1 MDTFTNPPSS
11 GNAPDDAQESA
22 PVVPVMALHRQEMLP
37 QLSATDI
44 ARIAPYGDERTWHAG
59 EFVVRTGERA
69 EGMILVTEG
78 HIRVIQRDGVGA
90 SATVVEHGPGNFL
103 AEIGHLSG
111 MPVLVDGLAVDDVRA
126 IVVRPQCLRA
136 LMVAHAELGETI
148 MRAMML
154 RRTALIQRGR
164 GPTLIGHGTGAAMHA
179 LQALLRRYRYPY
191 SIVDIDA
198 GDDAQ
203 SVFRK
208 FDAVPDDLPLF
219 VCPNG
224 TVLRRPDTTQVL
236 SCLGLLPQI
245 DGTRVYD
252 VAIVGAGPAGLAAS
266 VYAASEGL
274 RVIVLDALSP
284 GGQAGASARIENYLG
299 FPAGISG
306 DALTTNAYAQAQK
319 FGAHLANPIEVV
331 ELACGAVH
339 RLRTKG
345 GDTIQARAVIIA
357 SGAAYRR
364 PPIPRRAE
372 FEGRGVYYWA
382 SPLEA
387 RLCAKQEVILV
398 GGGNSA
404 GQAAVF
410 LGSHAAHVHIAIRG
424 ADLEQSMSRYLIDRI
439 AAQPNITVHG
449 RTELTELIGETG
461 LTAAVLRHRDTG
473 AQETLYVQHV
483 FLFTGAKPNTSWLG
497 SCRVGVDDKGFVLT
511 GADAGL
517 PAHSLQTCIPG
528 VFAIGDVRSGS
539 TKRVATAVGEGA
551 AVVAEIH
558 RYLSATQMA
567 A

>member
-11 GNAPDDAQESA
+11 GNAPDDARESA

-44 ARIAPYGDERTWHAG
+44 ARVAPYGDERTWHAG

-78 HIRVIQRDGVGA
+78 HIRVIQRDGVGD

-410 LGSHAAHVHIAIRG
+410 LASHAAHVHIAIRG

>member
-11 GNAPDDAQESA
+11 GNAPDDARESA

-44 ARIAPYGDERTWHAG
+44 ARVAPYGDERTWHAG

-78 HIRVIQRDGVGA
+78 RIRVIQRDGVGD

-410 LGSHAAHVHIAIRG
+410 LASHAAHVHIAIRG

-511 GADAGL
+511 GTDAGL